1 MQSHRFLAVTGSM
14 RSGTSLIGHLLQ
26 KRPSGARAHD
36 QIAFDNDES
45 RFVVDLF
52 GRLRKGL
59 GGDIGFGDTDSPV
72 TLQHDL
78 LDVLV
83 GPDPRSLEDRI
94 ADLRNQLVASITT
107 LAPPGPDPSVVG
119 LKRTSMNYEIN
130 LVDALFDDVRLVFTV
145 RDPRDVLLSHARRL
159 KVSPDSPNGLL
170 ILAYAVSNQ
179 VMIRRLRGSGRK
191 LLVLK
196 YEAVVRDPVS
206 AMERVVDL
214 AGVDRSGYDFKG
226 LLSPEIPNNS
236 SYGSG
241 SGQGFVEGDGI
252 NTGSIGRFRSS
263 LDPILVRFVD
273 FLCNDINTEY
283 GYDPVA
289 AMPDWEPPFADL
301 LGSLV
306 KGCRRSGIS
315 LTAIHGRLRQ
325 AGMDSLP
332 D

>member
-1 MQSHRFLAVTGSM
+1 
-14 RSGTSLIGHLLQ
+14 
-26 KRPSGARAHD
+26 
-36 QIAFDNDES
+36 
-45 RFVVDLF
+45 
-52 GRLRKGL
+52 
-59 GGDIGFGDTDSPV
+59 
-72 TLQHDL
+72 
-78 LDVLV
+78 
-83 GPDPRSLEDRI
+83 
-94 ADLRNQLVASITT
+94 
-107 LAPPGPDPSVVG
+107 
-119 LKRTSMNYEIN
+119 MNYEIN